1 MKNSLFKRAVAA
13 AAAVPL
19 ALTQCLTAS
28 FAVDFNDTALIAA
41 NKTASD
47 EAITLET
54 LCYIAPDQTESSWN
68 TTIANKLK
76 TTDKTNGT
84 IDISSYISTVTSK
97 SAKYGSV
104 AEAVLKAINE
114 DGVTYELKNNLDIVL
129 TAKTDKAIDGLYN
142 AAENSLKELAA
153 GLAETYGVADLA
165 NIDFEKVSTKGT
177 VTVTIGTS
185 ALDSAD
191 GKTVEA
197 TFKFVDENGNEYDV
211 EGILAYAQT
220 KIDEVR
226 KVAYD
231 AIDSLPAGALTDDE
245 IAAAKKDVDAKL
257 AEYESALT
265 KAKNGINKANNA
277 ADKSV
282 SGTVADVIAAV
293 NSQLKT
299 SGYKRQLPA
308 TASAIMAN
316 ATVEENFTNAINSFE
331 NTTGVAIDI
340 DAAELGAFADSLKN
354 VEATY
359 TASSKSASFKANFE
373 DAEIDEVKAYYLK
386 QGKEVVSSE
395 KQITIDVD
403 GSKAL
408 QGTGSVEVHIYR
420 ILELKDIEVSS
431 TTTSTSETTTSTTT
445 TTTTDEES
453 TTTTTAATE
462 SSTTTTTSG
471 DQPVVTTVVQDTY
484 VELES
489 TYGFYLDI
497 DEEFSKDQIESAVL
511 NVVYTKGYTNDEG
524 TVIVDETWSETYDI
538 KDDVDFGSATPNNTY
553 TKNND
558 TFKYEIPVFYNGAGI
573 ADKTGKIILQPG
585 KKLADA
591 DEEIASV
598 VVYIGVKGDA
608 DLNNMVDGADASL
621 VLVYNAA
628 LSDGVTSGN
637 TVQLSNS
644 KLVAGPTSVY
654 DNFAAFLADAKH
666 DASIVNDWNVMKA
679 DRLIDGTDASAI
691 LVYNAETVGTG
702 IFGRETWEKIVDPIH

>member
-1 MKNSLFKRAVAA
+1 MKTSLFKRAVAA

-76 TTDKTNGT
+76 TTEKTNGT
-84 IDISSYISTVTSK
+84 IDISSYISSITSK

-104 AEAVLKAINE
+104 AESVLKAINA
-114 DGVTYELKNNLDIVL
+114 DGITYELKNNLDIVL

-142 AAENSLKELAA
+142 AAENSLKELAG
-153 GLAETYGVADLA
+153 GLAAKYGVAELA
-165 NIDFEKVSTKGT
+165 DIDFTKVSTKGT

-191 GKTVEA
+191 GKKVEA
-197 TFKFVDENGNEYDV
+197 TFKFVDENGVEYDV
-211 EGILAYAQT
+211 EGSLAYAQA
-220 KIDEVR
+220 KLDEVK

-231 AIDSLPAGALTDDE
+231 AIDALPAGALTADE
-245 IAAAKKDVDAKL
+245 IAAAKADVDAQL
-257 AEYESALT
+257 ADYQTLLT
-265 KAKNGINKANNA
+265 KAKNGITKANNA

-299 SGYKRQLPA
+299 SGFNRQLPA
-308 TASAIMAN
+308 TATGIMTS
-316 ATVEENFTNAINSFE
+316 ATVEDNFKKAVEQIESA
-331 NTTGVAIDI
+331 TGVAIDI
-340 DAAELGAFADSLKN
+340 EAGQLGAFADSLTN

-359 TASSKSASFKANFE
+359 TASEKKASFKGEFT
-373 DAEIDEVKAYYLK
+373 DAEFDQVSKYYAT
-386 QGKEVVSSE
+386 QGKILTSS
-395 KQITIDVD
+395 KKIITIDVD
-403 GSKAL
+403 GSAAL

-420 ILELKDIEVSS
+420 VVETEDIVTSSSS
-431 TTTSTSETTTSTTT
+431 T
-445 TTTTDEES
+445 
-453 TTTTTAATE
+453 TE
-462 SSTTTTTSG
+462 SSTTTTSTTTSETESVTTTTSTDA

-497 DEEFSKDQIESAVL
+497 DEEFAKDQIESATL

-553 TKNND
+553 TKDND

-628 LSDGVTSGN
+628 LSDGETSGN

-691 LVYNAETVGTG
+691 LVYNAETVETG